1 LKHTGGCL
9 CGQYKFETELD
20 PMIIIRCSCPKCR
33 KLSGCD
39 QIGCLYSEDEIQE
52 SGETA
57 IYEFEGGSGF
67 VNTVHFCTNCHVR
80 CKTHPAKEV
89 MDGMVGIPLGIFDTA
104 KNLSPKAEIW
114 TSEKLPF
121 LKTDDCVAESFE
133 DSGIAERLNA
143 LLANLE
149 NR

>member
-1 LKHTGGCL
+1 MKHTGGCL

-20 PMIIIRCSCPKCR
+20 PMLIIQCNCSKCR
-33 KLSGCD
+33 KLSGSY

-104 KNLSPKAEIW
+104 KSLTIAKFIVFLS
-114 TSEKLPF
+114 
-121 LKTDDCVAESFE
+121 
-133 DSGIAERLNA
+133 
-143 LLANLE
+143 
-149 NR
+149 

>member
-1 LKHTGGCL
+1 M
-9 CGQYKFETELD
+9 YK
-20 PMIIIRCSCPKCR
+20 RQQCNCSKCR
-33 KLSGCD
+33 KLSGSY

-57 IYEFEGGSGF
+57 VYEFEGGSGF
-67 VNTVHFCTNCHVR
+67 VNTVHFCINCHVR

-89 MDGMVGIPLGIFDTA
+89 MEGMVGIPLGIFDTA
-104 KNLSPKAEIW
+104 KSLSPKAEIW
-114 TSEKLPF
+114 TAEKLPF
-121 LKTDDCVAESFE
+121 LKTDDCIAESFD

-143 LLANLE
+143 LLENLE